1 MTSEIKEINVF
12 ELEEIPHD
20 PHLLTMN
27 NILRMSFLVELWL
40 INFGS
45 MYNIPN
51 IFSLTVVFYETKEEI
66 AIIRKLD
73 PELKMLLHA
82 LKEKFYL
89 MKEQKKQVIIFEKRM
104 PTGPD
109 LLGDYDIST
118 LPYFFNLTKETFP
131 ADCSKFPLLYLIE
144 TNKCVKKLFDKTE
157 KIMIRDLNDE
167 EKALDPEKKKLIED
181 MIIYFTNYLELL
193 ETEEE

>member
-27 NILRMSFLVELWL
+27 NIVRMSFLVELWL

-51 IFSLTVVFYETKEEI
+51 ILSLTVVFYETKEETE
-66 AIIRKLD
+66 IIRKLD
-73 PELKMLLHA
+73 PELKMRLLD
-82 LKEKFYL
+82 LKLKFYL
-89 MKEQKKQVIIFEKRM
+89 MKEQKQQVIIFEKRM

-118 LPYFFNLTKETFP
+118 LPYIFYLTKETFP

-144 TNKCVKKLFDKTE
+144 TNKFVKKLFDKTE
-157 KIMIRDLNDE
+157 KIMIRDLNDD

-193 ETEEE
+193 KTEEE